1 MNTLSKY
8 TYCYM
13 SKIIT
18 PYTFL
23 LVFKITESLPCILK
37 VQIIDHCDLNDQEAR
52 ENFWVFHL
60 DTLHPRGLNKKRA

>member
-23 LVFKITESLPCILK
+23 LVFRIAESLPCSLK
-37 VQIIDHCDLNDQEAR
+37 VQIIDH
-52 ENFWVFHL
+52 
-60 DTLHPRGLNKKRA
+60 